1 LFPKLKLLE
10 PQKVTTVKSEKEE
23 NVPESWDMLAE
34 ESNPTEVETPCKEKN
49 DSEEGLEE
57 AQNLTVSA
65 DPLSPNPAVSTGLVE
80 AAELPLQENSNDDH
94 IVLGPGGQWGLQ
106 NDRST
111 NSVRVRENEAFG
123 PRVAAWSLPT
133 LSQQWEFSEITHHGR
148 KKQKSLHRRK
158 NKKASD

>member
-1 LFPKLKLLE
+1 MFPKLKLLE
-10 PQKVTTVKSEKEE
+10 PQKVTTVKSEEEE

-34 ESNPTEVETPCKEKN
+34 ESNPTKVEIPCKEKN

-57 AQNLTVSA
+57 AQNLTFSA
-65 DPLSPNPAVSTGLVE
+65 DPLSANPAVSTGLVE

-123 PRVAAWSLPT
+123 LRVAAWSLPT

>member
-1 LFPKLKLLE
+1 M
-10 PQKVTTVKSEKEE
+10 KSEEDE
-23 NVPESWDMLAE
+23 NVPESWDMATE
-34 ESNPTEVETPCKEKN
+34 ESSPTEVESPCKEKN

-57 AQNLTVSA
+57 AQNLSVSA
-65 DPLSPNPAVSTGLVE
+65 SALPPNSAVSTGLVE
-80 AAELPLQENSNDDH
+80 AADSPLQENSNDDH

-111 NSVRVRENEAFG
+111 NSVRLRENEAFG

>member
-1 LFPKLKLLE
+1 MFPKLKLLE
-10 PQKVTTVKSEKEE
+10 PQKVTTVKSEEEE

-34 ESNPTEVETPCKEKN
+34 ESNPTEVEIPCKEKN

-57 AQNLTVSA
+57 AQNLTFSA
-65 DPLSPNPAVSTGLVE
+65 DPLSANPAVSTGLVE

-123 PRVAAWSLPT
+123 LRVAAWSLPT